1 MSAGP
6 SMPAQSISN
15 VPARLHKE
23 PTTKE
28 RVLELVRKLV
38 QGKSGIKKIFVS
50 SSGERFWLVGP
61 TWTDELDLLGARVAL
76 QVQDLV
82 APSRTPLILGGF
94 VEVVDP
100 SFSSFECIDNEP

>member
-1 MSAGP
+1 
-6 SMPAQSISN
+6 
-15 VPARLHKE
+15 
-23 PTTKE
+23 
-28 RVLELVRKLV
+28 
-38 QGKSGIKKIFVS
+38 
-50 SSGERFWLVGP
+50 
-61 TWTDELDLLGARVAL
+61 L

>member
-1 MSAGP
+1 
-6 SMPAQSISN
+6 MPAQSISN

-61 TWTDELDLLGARVAL
+61 TWTDELDLLG